1 MYNVRSYYD
10 TDFRGLED
18 SIKNVDIDTM
28 ENFVWKKIMQ
38 GSCVEIEKIES
49 GETVRIDSDNLD
61 YDLLEFEDILDM
73 ICIIF

>member
-10 TDFRGLED
+10 RNFRGLED

-28 ENFVWKKIMQ
+28 ENFVWEKIMQ
-38 GSCVEIEKIES
+38 GNYVEIEKIES

>member
-1 MYNVRSYYD
+1 
-10 TDFRGLED
+10 
-18 SIKNVDIDTM
+18 M
-28 ENFVWKKIMQ
+28 ENFVWEKIMQ
-38 GSCVEIEKIES
+38 GNYVEMEKIES

>member
-28 ENFVWKKIMQ
+28 ENFVWEKIMQ

-49 GETVRIDSDNLD
+49 GETVRIDSDKLD

-73 ICIIF
+73 ICTIF

>member
-10 TDFRGLED
+10 KNFRGLED

-28 ENFVWKKIMQ
+28 ENFVWEKIMQ
-38 GSCVEIEKIES
+38 GNYVEIEKIES
-49 GETVRIDSDNLD
+49 GKIVRIDSDNLD

-73 ICIIF
+73 ICVIF

>member
-10 TDFRGLED
+10 RNFRGLED

-28 ENFVWKKIMQ
+28 ENFVWEKIMQ
-38 GSCVEIEKIES
+38 GNYIEVENIES
-49 GETVRIDSDNLD
+49 GKIVRIDSDNLD

>member
-28 ENFVWKKIMQ
+28 ENFVWEKIMQ
-38 GSCVEIEKIES
+38 GNYVEIEKIES

>member
-28 ENFVWKKIMQ
+28 ENFVWEKIMQ